1 MANLQIQ
8 NIPDSI
14 YHRIQTLA
22 TEQNRSIDEEVI
34 NLLTQALKTENQD
47 LASTNPQSISRIL
60 QKSISQRQELN
71 TQYPWLD
78 STDLIRE
85 DRER

>member
-14 YHRIQTLA
+14 YLRIQTLA
-22 TEQNRSIDEEVI
+22 TEQNRSIDEAVI

-47 LASTNPQSISRIL
+47 LVSTSPQSILQIL
-60 QKSISQRQELN
+60 QKSISQRQELP

-78 STDLIRE
+78 STDLVRE

>member
-14 YHRIQTLA
+14 YHRIQALA

-47 LASTNPQSISRIL
+47 LTSKSPQSISQIL
-60 QKSISQRQELN
+60 QKSISQRQELP

-78 STDLIRE
+78 STNLIRE

>member
-8 NIPDSI
+8 NLPDSI

-34 NLLTQALKTENQD
+34 NLLTQALKNENQN
-47 LASTNPQSISRIL
+47 LASTNPQSISQIL
-60 QKSISQRQELN
+60 QKSISKRQELN
-71 TQYPWLD
+71 TQDPWLD
-78 STDLIRE
+78 STDLLLE

>member
-14 YHRIQTLA
+14 YLRIQTLA
-22 TEQNRSIDEEVI
+22 TEQNRSIDEAVI

-47 LASTNPQSISRIL
+47 LVSTSPQSILQIL
-60 QKSISQRQELN
+60 QKSICQRQELP

>member
-22 TEQNRSIDEEVI
+22 TEQNRSIDEAVI

-47 LASTNPQSISRIL
+47 LASKSPQSISQIL
-60 QKSISQRQELN
+60 QKSISQRQELL

>member
-14 YHRIQTLA
+14 YRQIQALA
-22 TEQNRSIDEEVI
+22 TEQNRSMDEEVI
-34 NLLTQALKTENQD
+34 NLLTQALKTRNPD
-47 LASTNPQSISRIL
+47 LASTSPQSISEL
-60 QKSISQRQELN
+60 LHKSISQRKELS
-71 TQYPWLD
+71 TQNPWLD
-78 STDLIRE
+78 STDLVRE